1 MLAASKTLAIDL
13 ENQHG
18 SLGSTHGPVLQ
29 LVQQASFQDSILIA
43 ADVIF
48 ARSSG
53 AGQTQAV

>member
-29 LVQQASFQDSILIA
+29 LVQQASLQDSILIA
-43 ADVIF
+43 AGVIF